1 MSLKT
6 LRTRGL
12 RMDQCCERPPVLG
25 QPVLSSLMVKHRH
38 LWTLRWWWFAVW
50 SRPDCPSLWSQHHLC
65 PRGSSRAS
73 TGRSR
78 SERWSLN
85 SSLYLCSS
93 TRHIARW
100 CCPQWCWGRRCGLR
114 AGSLRSPGEA
124 GSPGS
129 ARCHRT
135 TSPARSCP
143 GRPSRPGEAAPRWP
157 AAPRGTRS
165 GLRPTPETTC
175 RRPRSGRLHH
185 PVLLQSSTHQTTLW
199 GPSSHSSSLQLSTPC
214 VQSSRAL
221 ATGPNS
227 GRSGHPTSRLH
238 SWRSRHSALPTAG
251 PVWPSPPSF
260 PGRRV
265 GHQRMRGRIWC

>member
-1 MSLKT
+1 M
-6 LRTRGL
+6 
-12 RMDQCCERPPVLG
+12 
-25 QPVLSSLMVKHRH
+25 
-38 LWTLRWWWFAVW
+38 
-50 SRPDCPSLWSQHHLC
+50 
-65 PRGSSRAS
+65 
-73 TGRSR
+73 
-78 SERWSLN
+78 
-85 SSLYLCSS
+85 YLCSS

-175 RRPRSGRLHH
+175 RRPRSGRLHLEDGDTRQGFLAGLH
-185 PVLLQSSTHQTTLW
+185 DIIIIIMVLKERTVK
-199 GPSSHSSSLQLSTPC
+199 SHVFVMLFSVCGTYCSLVASKDI
-214 VQSSRAL
+214 AY
-221 ATGPNS
+221 
-227 GRSGHPTSRLH
+227 
-238 SWRSRHSALPTAG
+238 
-251 PVWPSPPSF
+251 
-260 PGRRV
+260 
-265 GHQRMRGRIWC
+265 